1 MVVDFPARLNYES
14 MLSLVGYDL
23 KSNFGEGVR
32 VNEVI
37 QLSIHSS
44 VLVKDVEAEKV
55 YLGQLVARCLAVR
68 GVVQG
73 HRSHPRYD
81 SYL

>member
-1 MVVDFPARLNYES
+1 

-55 YLGQLVARCLAVR
+55 YLQLLKLYYYGTVA
-68 GVVQG
+68 
-73 HRSHPRYD
+73 SRY
-81 SYL
+81 YR